1 MLEIEIKARVKNPG
15 NVRSCL
21 EKFMQYG
28 GEIDKHDAYWSIP
41 VPIVPGATGNFR
53 FRIRREPGQTVV
65 TFKEKSVINNLEVN
79 REVEFGIEDDTSFE
93 LFVRKM
99 NAVPLYSKSKKGTLW
114 KSAEGIIAE
123 LVEVENLGTFLEVE
137 ILKQEDDELDTMDLK
152 RLLFAVVAR
161 CGLRESDLDERPY
174 SQMMGIPRY

>member
-1 MLEIEIKARVKNPG
+1 MLEIEIKARVKNPDK
-15 NVRSCL
+15 VRSCL
-21 EKFMQYG
+21 EEFMQYG
-28 GEIDKHDAYWSIP
+28 GEIDKHDSYWSIP

-79 REVEFGIEDDTSFE
+79 REVEFGIVDDNSFE
-93 LFVRKM
+93 LFIKKM
-99 NAVPLYSKSKKGTLW
+99 NAFPLYSKKKKGTLW

-123 LVEVENLGTFLEVE
+123 LVAVEKLGTFLEVE
-137 ILKQEDDELDTMDLK
+137 ILKEESDELDTIDLK
-152 RLLFAVVAR
+152 RMLFSVMSR